1 MKLFLPTLLVTIYFI
16 VVKSILFGFRE
27 GMVDN
32 VNDIITKEKVIPD
45 KKSNKNNE
53 DAKSADG
60 TRIIDGDAHQ
70 IELKS
75 VGGDTKKSTKDSS
88 LGH

>member
-1 MKLFLPTLLVTIYFI
+1 MKLFLPALLVTIYFI
-16 VVKSILFGFRE
+16 VVKTILFGFRE
-27 GMVDN
+27 SMVDN

-60 TRIIDGDAHQ
+60 TRIIDGDAH
-70 IELKS
+70 
-75 VGGDTKKSTKDSS
+75 
-88 LGH
+88 